1 MVNNDWK
8 CSSSFPPTI
17 SEQALVCPPV
27 YSVPPGQGGI
37 VLLLLYTMWVV
48 KPENELTLCQQHL
61 VLVHFLK
68 IASNGEECVY
78 QSLPSIAEE
87 LIVCLQRSVSF
98 KQMYICKWRRTSFNS
113 SCLNKSRLCCQF
125 VLAVVLF
132 SFVDVSLCNK
142 TLHVHHP
149 AVFPLFIKQE
159 DQLSY
164 LSCIYHLR

>member
-87 LIVCLQRSVSF
+87 LIVCLQRSLSL

-113 SCLNKSRLCCQF
+113 SCLNKSRLCSW
-125 VLAVVLF
+125 LF
-132 SFVDVSLCNK
+132 CFHLLTSHSVIK
-142 TLHVHHP
+142 
-149 AVFPLFIKQE
+149 LFTSTILQYFHF
-159 DQLSY
+159 L
-164 LSCIYHLR
+164 